1 MRLPGRR
8 RLPPV
13 GRLPRPLARLAP
25 ALRGALRPRVAEVR
39 SVARSRPTG
48 YDGAYRGGVPVRVA
62 GAQLNLCVGDIAG
75 NEERIA
81 EAMAWAEAEKA
92 EVLLLPELAINGY
105 PPEDLVLR
113 PDFVS
118 AGLEALE
125 RLATKSGNTTVVVGF
140 VDRSDG
146 PSRGAADAEDRR
158 VANAAAVLRDGAVAG
173 IYHKVLLPNY
183 GVFDEDRYFAVG
195 RDPAQV
201 WDLGPLKAGVSICED
216 IWLPDGP
223 PKAQADAGAQVLF
236 NINASP
242 FHKGKAREREAMIVE
257 RARASEV
264 PVVYLNLVGG
274 QDELVFDGCSL
285 AVAADG
291 TIVHRSPQFEEG
303 TFIVDLPLRGE
314 VASPGPVTEHLG
326 SEEEVYRALET
337 GLGDYVRKNG
347 FRQVVIGLSG
357 GIDSALT
364 AVIAADTLG
373 PEAVWGVAMPS
384 RFSSEHSIDDA
395 RALAENLGIRFD
407 LLPIEGVYS
416 SFLETLAPVFAG
428 TDFGT
433 AEENLQARARGA
445 MLMAIS
451 NKHGPMVI
459 ATGNKSEM
467 AAGYS
472 TLYGDMVGGYSVLKD
487 VFKTLV
493 YDLARWRNKDGDVIP
508 QSTMD
513 KPPSAE
519 LRPNQKDSDSLPP
532 YEVLDEILALYVES
546 DVGVAE
552 IVEQGFDP
560 DLVSRVAGMV
570 DRNEYKRRQAAPG
583 VKITV
588 KAFGKDRRL
597 PITNRHTPRLG

>member
-1 MRLPGRR
+1 
-8 RLPPV
+8 
-13 GRLPRPLARLAP
+13 
-25 ALRGALRPRVAEVR
+25 
-39 SVARSRPTG
+39 
-48 YDGAYRGGVPVRVA
+48 
-62 GAQLNLCVGDIAG
+62 VGDIAG
-75 NEERIA
+75 NEHRIA
-81 EAMAWAEAEKA
+81 EAMAWADGERADI
-92 EVLLLPELAINGY
+92 LLLPELAINGY

-118 AGLEALE
+118 GGLDALE
-125 RLATKSGNTTVVVGF
+125 RLAAKSGSTTVIVGF
-140 VDRSDG
+140 VDRAQG
-146 PSRGAADAEDRR
+146 PSRGAADAEDRL
-158 VANAAAVLRDGAVAG
+158 VANAAAVLRHGKVEG

-195 RDPAQV
+195 QEPARV
-201 WDLGPLKAGVSICED
+201 WDLGELKAGVSICED
-216 IWLPDGP
+216 IWRPDGP
-223 PKAQADAGAQVLF
+223 PRDQARAGADVLL

-242 FHKGKAREREAMIVE
+242 FHKGKAREREAMIIE
-257 RARASEV
+257 RARDSGV

-291 TIVHRSPQFEEG
+291 TIVHRSPQFEEDN
-303 TFIVDLPLRGE
+303 FLVDLPLAGE
-314 VASPGPVTEHLG
+314 TAIPGSITEHLG
-326 SEEEVYRALET
+326 VEEEVYRALET

-347 FRQVVIGLSG
+347 FEQVVIGLSG

-384 RFSSEHSIDDA
+384 RFSSQHSIDDA
-395 RALAENLGIRFD
+395 RSLAQNLGIRFD
-407 LLPIEGVYS
+407 LLAIDGVYS
-416 SFLETLAPVFAG
+416 SYLDALEPVFAG
-428 TDFGT
+428 TDFGI
-433 AEENLQARARGA
+433 AEENLQARTRGA

-451 NKHGPMVI
+451 NKHGPMVV

-467 AAGYS
+467 AAGYA
-472 TLYGDMVGGYSVLKD
+472 TLYGDMVGGYAVLKD

-508 QSTMD
+508 QSTID

-532 YEVLDEILALYVES
+532 YEILDEILALYVES
-546 DVGVAE
+546 DQGVAE
-552 IVEQGFDP
+552 IVERGFDS
-560 DLVSRVAGMV
+560 DLVRRVAGMV

-597 PITNRHTPRLG
+597 PITNRHTRPARVTSSS